1 MKVKGVFEY
10 FVSDYLKTR
19 IKHKNPG
26 PVALSLLERE
36 IVFFRQQGFDFLT
49 VRRYCERSKL
59 LAIAD

>member
-36 IVFFRQQGFDFLT
+36 IVFFRQQGFDF
-49 VRRYCERSKL
+49 
-59 LAIAD
+59 